1 MTDCVLRWK
10 AIDDGILLLFAFP
23 SSDRRCCC
31 CDCLKSRFGFDHCR
45 RLPVEKIAE
54 QLVPTS
60 VERIL
65 DLFFVYF
72 QSFQSNNTIFKA
84 NQCEKCP
91 SSIWALDLN
100 PRPLEHELSNITTR
114 PGLTVFFINKYMKS
128 RAFKGTYSW
137 RQYPGLDPQEWKNV
151 YVKKLSSWWQIFLQ
165 K

>member
-91 SSIWALDLN
+91 SSIWALDT
-100 PRPLEHELSNITTR
+100 HDLSNMSC
-114 PGLTVFFINKYMKS
+114 LT
-128 RAFKGTYSW
+128 
-137 RQYPGLDPQEWKNV
+137 
-151 YVKKLSSWWQIFLQ
+151 
-165 K
+165 

>member
-1 MTDCVLRWK
+1 MTEFYCFLRFRVLIVDVAVVTVWK
-10 AIDDGILLLFAFP
+10 VASASSTADDYLL
-23 SSDRRCCC
+23 
-31 CDCLKSRFGFDHCR
+31 K
-45 RLPVEKIAE
+45 KIAE

-137 RQYPGLDPQEWKNV
+137 RQYPGLDPQEWKHV